1 MLRRSNHSFPSGP
14 NLSAKFD
21 AVSAA
26 PATRRDGLR
35 WMARR
40 GANALAALVCGAL
53 ALWLASRHP
62 LAPVL
67 ACALCLLWLGAAW
80 RWPRLW
86 LIVVPAGMP
95 WLSLAPWTGWIA
107 ADETDLLVLV
117 ALAAGHARLAMQ
129 GPPASSLP
137 ARWSWRD
144 ALLLALGLSLLA
156 GMWLAWADLQRLPP
170 HPSGPYT
177 SFENSLR
184 VGKSLA
190 YALLAV
196 PLLRDALQRSAASA
210 QRGLAAGLV
219 AGLAAFALGVLWER
233 EALPGLLNFASDYRT
248 AGLFWEMHV
257 GGAAIDGYLALA
269 VPFAVWA
276 VVSAR
281 RPLAWG
287 AAALLALVLAYVCLT
302 TFARGVYGAVAG
314 SLAVVGLLLH
324 RQPRGAPADAG
335 PPWRRRAN
343 AVLRVLL
350 VAQVVLMAL
359 ASSFL
364 FDRLGDTK
372 EDFGSRLSHWM
383 RGVSVLQTPS
393 AWLGGI
399 GLGRLPEHYADIDRA
414 GEFPGAAVALA
425 DPERP
430 GGQFLRLYGPPTRPQ
445 LAGRYALTQQVALV
459 PGARYRVG
467 LDVRMAQPTRLRIL
481 VCERH
486 LIYEGDCQIRHL
498 TVRRGSNGA
507 WQHVELDLAGPPLE
521 AGAAWAPRRVSLELA
536 VTRPGGAVDLDNL
549 SLAAGGQPVA
559 LRNAGFEQG
568 LAQWFPVVDSY
579 FLPWH
584 IDNLYLEWLIER
596 GVLALLVFAALVAWA
611 LWRVSFGA
619 ARGRPLAPYLAAG
632 LAGACALGLVSS
644 IMDMP
649 RVAFLFLLLLFFSL
663 HLPRTAAVASPP
675 AHV

>member
-1 MLRRSNHSFPSGP
+1 MLRCSNLSFQFGR
-14 NLSAKFD
+14 NLSAEFD
-21 AVSAA
+21 AIPAA
-26 PATRRDGLR
+26 PLGRCGGLR
-35 WMARR
+35 AMARR
-40 GANALAALVCGAL
+40 GTHALTGLACAAL
-53 ALWLASRHP
+53 ALWLADRHP
-62 LAPVL
+62 LAPAL
-67 ACALCLLWLGAAW
+67 ASALCLLWLAVAS

-95 WLSLAPWTGWIA
+95 CLSLAPWTGWIA
-107 ADETDLLVLV
+107 ADETDLLVLA
-117 ALAAGHARLAMQ
+117 ALAAGHVRLAMRSA
-129 GPPASSLP
+129 PSLDD
-137 ARWSWRD
+137 ARWRWRD
-144 ALLLALGLSLLA
+144 ALWLALGLSLLA
-156 GMWLAWADLQRLPP
+156 GLWLAWADLQRLPP
-170 HPSGPYT
+170 HASGPYT

-184 VGKSLA
+184 VGKSLG

-196 PLLRDALQRSAASA
+196 PLLRDALQRSAVWS
-210 QRGLAAGLV
+210 QRWLACGLV

-233 EALPGLLNFASDYRT
+233 GALPGLLNFGSDYRT

-281 RPLAWG
+281 RPLAW
-287 AAALLALVLAYVCLT
+287 AAAAVLALVLAYVCLT

-314 SLAVVGLLLH
+314 GLAVVGLLLH
-324 RQPRGAPADAG
+324 RQPRRALADAG

-350 VAQVVLMAL
+350 VAQVLLMAL

-393 AWLGGI
+393 AWLAGI

-425 DPERP
+425 DTARP
-430 GGQFLRLYGPPTRPQ
+430 GGHFLRLYGPPTRPQ
-445 LAGRYALTQQVALV
+445 LAGRYALTQQVTLL

-486 LIYEGDCQIRHL
+486 LLYEGDCQVRHL
-498 TVRRGSNGA
+498 TLRGASGA
-507 WQHVELDLAGPPLE
+507 WQHVEMDLAGPPLA
-521 AGAAWAPRRVSLELA
+521 AGAAWAPRRLSLELA

-549 SLAAGGQPVA
+549 SLTAGARPVA

-596 GVLALLVFAALVAWA
+596 GLLALLVFAALVAVA
-611 LWRVSFGA
+611 LWRVSFGV
-619 ARGRPLAPYLAAG
+619 ARGQPLAPYLAAG
-632 LAGACALGLVSS
+632 LAGVCALGLVSS
-644 IMDMP
+644 VMDMP
-649 RVAFLFLLLLFFSL
+649 RVAFLFLLLLFFAL
-663 HLPRTAAVASPP
+663 HLPQMPAEPGSG